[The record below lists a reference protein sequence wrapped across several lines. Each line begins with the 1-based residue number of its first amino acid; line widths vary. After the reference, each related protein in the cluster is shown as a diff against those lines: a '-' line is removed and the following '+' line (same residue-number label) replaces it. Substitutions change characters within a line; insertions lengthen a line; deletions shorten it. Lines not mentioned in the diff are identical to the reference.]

1 MAPSP
6 RALPIAARPALPL
19 AAPAAGL
26 DTEAGKA
33 SGPGGPH

>member
-19 AAPAAGL
+19 AAPAAGPR
-26 DTEAGKA
+26 TEAG
-33 SGPGGPH
+33 SLPGPRCPR